1 MSKILRNLRAEIKN
15 PKKFFI
21 VKTPKTL
28 EIERI
33 INIEMNTLSQVISFQ
48 AEDVKM
54 FI

>member
-15 PKKFFI
+15 PKKLFI